1 MQTHRFQAWGNQALA
16 SGFRTKE
23 TNHMNTTITA
33 AVARTHKAPLSI
45 ETLHLDDIRPN
56 EARVRLVVTG
66 VATLTPSFEMA
77 FTLRRC
83 LPSLVTKAPAL
94 SSRLERLVRYIKGG
108 DHVILSAAYCT
119 YCERCRSGD
128 VAYCENLFAED
139 FGGRRTIDGTTSL
152 RTLQGERLFPVAR
165 K

>member
-1 MQTHRFQAWGNQALA
+1 VD
-16 SGFRTKE
+16 S
-23 TNHMNTTITA
+23 
-33 AVARTHKAPLSI
+33 
-45 ETLHLDDIRPN
+45 
-56 EARVRLVVTG
+56 
-66 VATLTPSFEMA
+66 
-77 FTLRRC
+77 

>member
-1 MQTHRFQAWGNQALA
+1 LGGNGTRYHCLLSTNTSLDGSAVRVGNQCFNVADLA
-16 SGFRTKE
+16 NRQFGAFG
-23 TNHMNTTITA
+23 
-33 AVARTHKAPLSI
+33 L
-45 ETLHLDDIRPN
+45 LHIS
-56 EARVRLVVTG
+56 AG
-66 VATLTPSFEMA
+66 S
-77 FTLRRC
+77 
-83 LPSLVTKAPAL
+83 
-94 SSRLERLVRYIKGG
+94 LVRYIKGG

-119 YCERCRSGD
+119 YCDRCRSGD